1 MNQEGT
7 HFIPIE
13 VTLEKKCVPL
23 REEGKKV
30 QIMETIENI
39 QEELKNILSEKR
51 YNHSIGVMK
60 KAEELAKQYNI
71 DSHVAALTGLAHD
84 MAKEL
89 PNEEKINYCKEHE
102 IKIDEIEKQNVGLLH
117 AKIGADITK
126 KYGFTKEMQNAILYH
141 TTGHLDMDLLA
152 KIVFVADKIEENRD
166 YEGVED
172 LRKLAMQDIDK
183 CTLII
188 LDYTTK
194 KNIDKGVLIHP
205 DGIFARNQLLPLS
218 LQ

>member
-1 MNQEGT
+1 
-7 HFIPIE
+7 
-13 VTLEKKCVPL
+13 
-23 REEGKKV
+23 
-30 QIMETIENI
+30 METIENI
-39 QEELKNILSEKR
+39 KAELKAILSEKR
-51 YNHSIGVMK
+51 YKHSIGVMK
-60 KAEELAKQYNI
+60 KAEELAKQYQI
-71 DSHVAALTGLAHD
+71 DTYVAALTGLAHD
-84 MAKEL
+84 IGKEIS
-89 PNEEKINYCKEHE
+89 NVEKITYCKEHD
-102 IKIDEIEKQNVGLLH
+102 IKIDEVEMHNVGLLH

-152 KIVFVADKIEENRD
+152 KIVFVADKIEENRE
-166 YEGVED
+166 YEGVES

-183 CTLII
+183 CTLVI
-188 LDYTTK
+188 LDYTIK